1 MLYKIAIL
9 VVRIITFFMFPLK
22 AEGTENVPRD
32 GAAIIALNHTSDLD
46 PVMAGITCP
55 RKLTFMAK
63 AELFKNKLFGGLIKR
78 LGAFP
83 VNRGTGDIGA
93 FKTAFGIFKSGG
105 VMLIFPEGGR
115 VKDGQRR
122 RAKPG
127 VAMLATRGRVPVIPV
142 HIKNGYRWMRTVTVV
157 YGKPMDFSEYYG
169 KKLTQEETQALADKV
184 LEEIYAL

>member
-1 MLYKIAIL
+1 MLYKFAIL
-9 VVRIITFFMFPLK
+9 VVRIITFFMFPLR
-22 AEGTENVPRD
+22 AVGTENVPRE
-32 GAAIIALNHTSDLD
+32 GAAIIALNHKSDLD

-55 RKLTFMAK
+55 RQLTFMAK
-63 AELFKNKLFGGLIKR
+63 QELFENKLFGGLIKR

-83 VNRGTGDIGA
+83 VNRGVGDIGA

-115 VKDGQRR
+115 VRDGRTR

-142 HIKNGYRWMRTVTVV
+142 HIKNGYRWMRPVTVV
-157 YGKPMDFSEYYG
+157 YGEPMDLSEYYG
-169 KKLTQEETQALADKV
+169 KKLTQEETQAIADRV
-184 LEEIYAL
+184 LENIYAL